1 MIRVLIVEDDLF
13 YLSFIEKK
21 LMDLKK
27 YEIVGIAESVIGAYN
42 IIRAKAPD
50 IIISDVKLKGNSSG
64 FDLAKMIEDR
74 NIPVLFMTESDDQ
87 KIYEQ
92 AADIVLSGI
101 LIKPFHIYSLDSS
114 IGSLLQL
121 KNSIIQSKGLAYT
134 TGGIKHLIPH
144 DDILYIQA
152 DKNYCTVVTEKSKY
166 AYKISIV
173 KLMLK
178 VKENIFI
185 QVHKSFV
192 INIKKATN
200 FNFSDSTILI
210 GESKIPIGRTYKKKL
225 GEYINH

>member
-27 YEIVGIAESVIGAYN
+27 YEIVGVAESVIGAYN

-74 NIPVLFMTESDDQ
+74 NIPVLFMTESNDQ

-92 AADIVLSGI
+92 AAEIVLSGM

-121 KNSIIQSKGLAYT
+121 KNSVIQSKGLA
-134 TGGIKHLIPH
+134 
-144 DDILYIQA
+144 
-152 DKNYCTVVTEKSKY
+152 
-166 AYKISIV
+166 
-173 KLMLK
+173 
-178 VKENIFI
+178 
-185 QVHKSFV
+185 
-192 INIKKATN
+192 
-200 FNFSDSTILI
+200 
-210 GESKIPIGRTYKKKL
+210 
-225 GEYINH
+225 

>member
-21 LMDLKK
+21 LMDFKK
-27 YEIVGIAESVIGAYN
+27 YEIVGVAESVIGAYN

-114 IGSLLQL
+114 VVFVQATSSL
-121 KNSIIQSKGLAYT
+121 NTAV
-134 TGGIKHLIPH
+134 
-144 DDILYIQA
+144 
-152 DKNYCTVVTEKSKY
+152 TV
-166 AYKISIV
+166 
-173 KLMLK
+173 
-178 VKENIFI
+178 
-185 QVHKSFV
+185 
-192 INIKKATN
+192 
-200 FNFSDSTILI
+200 
-210 GESKIPIGRTYKKKL
+210 
-225 GEYINH
+225 

>member
-1 MIRVLIVEDDLF
+1 MFWNMIRVLIVEDDLF

-21 LMDLKK
+21 LMDFKK
-27 YEIVGIAESVIGAYN
+27 YEIVGVAESVIGAYN

-114 IGSLLQL
+114 VVFVQATSSL
-121 KNSIIQSKGLAYT
+121 NTAV
-134 TGGIKHLIPH
+134 
-144 DDILYIQA
+144 
-152 DKNYCTVVTEKSKY
+152 TV
-166 AYKISIV
+166 
-173 KLMLK
+173 
-178 VKENIFI
+178 
-185 QVHKSFV
+185 
-192 INIKKATN
+192 
-200 FNFSDSTILI
+200 
-210 GESKIPIGRTYKKKL
+210 
-225 GEYINH
+225 

>member
-27 YEIVGIAESVIGAYN
+27 YEIVGVAESVIGAYN

-114 IGSLLQL
+114 VVFVQATSSL
-121 KNSIIQSKGLAYT
+121 NTAV
-134 TGGIKHLIPH
+134 
-144 DDILYIQA
+144 
-152 DKNYCTVVTEKSKY
+152 TV
-166 AYKISIV
+166 
-173 KLMLK
+173 
-178 VKENIFI
+178 
-185 QVHKSFV
+185 
-192 INIKKATN
+192 
-200 FNFSDSTILI
+200 
-210 GESKIPIGRTYKKKL
+210 
-225 GEYINH
+225 